1 MCICSQSLQVQLVA
15 CKSPVI
21 KKRSVCTCIHHSTV
35 FWHEEPSSLAHAL
48 TVKALAM
55 RVEIMYTF
63 TEINWKS
70 ELEIRNQIARQE
82 IRNLILY

>member
-1 MCICSQSLQVQLVA
+1 MVGCGCCSEGAGAPCVA
-15 CKSPVI
+15 VGNDLP
-21 KKRSVCTCIHHSTV
+21 RGPT
-35 FWHEEPSSLAHAL
+35 
-48 TVKALAM
+48 

-70 ELEIRNQIARQE
+70 ELEIRNQIE